1 MSAKTEA
8 YAKALVAVHAAKL
21 REAIHAVQAHESDP
35 ITVHKL
41 AEVCAECAWC
51 EREYGEE
58 ENA

>member
-1 MSAKTEA
+1 MSAKTKA

-35 ITVHKL
+35 ITIHKL

-51 EREYGEE
+51 EREYGEAE
-58 ENA
+58 R